1 MNTQNN
7 IFCNATGITMGSNRF
22 LDSCKQLKPS
32 TMGNAQAFTVH
43 TDIKVLSDCG
53 KNRLLCVLTASINT
67 LNVSAAAT
75 MNQPGDLFYKV
86 HC

>member
-1 MNTQNN
+1 
-7 IFCNATGITMGSNRF
+7 MGSNRF
-22 LDSCKQLKPS
+22 LGSCKQLKPS
-32 TMGNAQAFTVH
+32 TMGNAQTSTVH
-43 TDIKVLSDCG
+43 KDFKVLSDCG

-75 MNQPGDLFYKV
+75 MNKPGDLFYKV

>member
-1 MNTQNN
+1 
-7 IFCNATGITMGSNRF
+7 
-22 LDSCKQLKPS
+22 
-32 TMGNAQAFTVH
+32 MGNAQTFTVH
-43 TDIKVLSDCG
+43 KDIKVLSDCG

-86 HC
+86 HCWEREREGLKIKVVCVQDVFAHIFT